1 MWKSFDAGFSF
12 TCKSLVEAH
21 DTMTKPNT
29 TPVRKTCHRCV
40 AIRFFLVAVL
50 GVVLLQVFA
59 PQTFQL
65 VKGFSPMIMAA
76 LFVGAFGLVAIL
88 KSVGDHY
95 SDHSTDSND
104 L

>member
-1 MWKSFDAGFSF
+1 
-12 TCKSLVEAH
+12 
-21 DTMTKPNT
+21 MTKPNT

-95 SDHSTDSND
+95 SDHSADSND